1 MRKEKQEMKTIKT
14 LAEIANGELFEVAG
28 IEFIK
33 FADENEQTVA
43 VAKKVLFDSRFG
55 ENNNFAESIIK
66 SRLEKEILP
75 KLEKAIGSDNIIEH
89 EVDLL
94 SLDGDDKLGKVNC
107 KISIPTFDFYR
118 ANIKIFDKHNPNQWW
133 WLATPDTTSA
143 HYNDNW
149 IRCVAPRGFIINN
162 DYYGNSGVRPFLIF
176 SSSIFV
182 SCK

>member
-1 MRKEKQEMKTIKT
+1 MKTQKI

-33 FADENEQTVA
+33 FADEKGQTVA
-43 VAKKVLFDSRFG
+43 VAKKSLFDSTFG
-55 ENNNFAESIIK
+55 KNNNFDESVIK

-75 KLEKAIGSDNIIEH
+75 KIEKEVGAENIVEH

-94 SLDGDDKLGKVNC
+94 SLDGDDKWAKIKC

-118 ANIKIFDKHNPNQWW
+118 HNVKLFDKHKLNAWW

-143 HYNDNW
+143 HYNDTW
-149 IRCVAPRGFIINN
+149 VRCVSPRGDFN
-162 DYYGNSGVRPFLIF
+162 DGYCYDYFSGVRPFCILK
-176 SSSIFV
+176 SNIFV
-182 SCK
+182 SK